1 MMMSDD
7 DYTTV
12 LWHEFNAEEG
22 SFLLQLRC
30 ELVWDRAAFTRLTQ
44 AMLACCQAYDET
56 TQRSTVLWH
65 VSDPRYIP
73 RWLAEGFWYVHDF
86 VEGHTS
92 HPAWKGKI
100 AADQSYYDRAYERL
114 RALADWFF
122 TGQCSVR
129 DPDEDLA
136 PM

>member
-1 MMMSDD
+1 MYS
-7 DYTTV
+7 TV

-30 ELVWDRAAFTRLTQ
+30 DLVWDRAAFTRLTD
-44 AMLACCQAYDET
+44 AMLACCQAYDEGK
-56 TQRSTVLWH
+56 QRSTVLRQ
-65 VSDPRYIP
+65 VSDPTYVP
-73 RWLAEGFWYVHDF
+73 RWLAEGFWYVLSF

-100 AADQSYYDRAYERL
+100 AADPSYYDRAYERL
-114 RALADWFF
+114 HALAEWFF
-122 TGQCSVR
+122 TGYGPL
-129 DPDEDLA
+129 DPVKFFA